1 MKRSI
6 ALIVLSLF
14 AVALLAGCQPM
25 SSDHNTKPVS
35 PQ

>member
-14 AVALLAGCQPM
+14 AAALLAGCHPM
-25 SSDHNTKPVS
+25 SSDHDVKPVT